1 MDIFTDPDAPR
12 CDDPGE
18 ASKLVSIS
26 TRRHCT
32 VLASDNIACGMVY
45 SIDNRLF

>member
-26 TRRHCT
+26 TRRYCT
-32 VLASDNIACGMVY
+32 VLARDNFARVMVR